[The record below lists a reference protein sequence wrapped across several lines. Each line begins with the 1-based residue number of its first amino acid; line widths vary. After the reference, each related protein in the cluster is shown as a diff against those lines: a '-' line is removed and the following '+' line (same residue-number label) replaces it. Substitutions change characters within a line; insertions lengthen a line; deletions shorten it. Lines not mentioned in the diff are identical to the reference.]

1 MLLGNHSSYI
11 LRLSLFLATRFH
23 KFKRKRFARR
33 ARKRERKA
41 KISRTRKIKRKRKSR
56 CSLKL
61 KDEESEKLRDT
72 NIKLKEQHEDAK
84 KLAQQK
90 RGTRGRY
97 LLLINK

>member
-1 MLLGNHSSYI
+1 MQEELE
-11 LRLSLFLATRFH
+11 
-23 KFKRKRFARR
+23 KE
-33 ARKRERKA
+33 REKQ
-41 KISRTRKIKRKRKSR
+41 KSR
-56 CSLKL
+56 ELERLREKENQDALLKL